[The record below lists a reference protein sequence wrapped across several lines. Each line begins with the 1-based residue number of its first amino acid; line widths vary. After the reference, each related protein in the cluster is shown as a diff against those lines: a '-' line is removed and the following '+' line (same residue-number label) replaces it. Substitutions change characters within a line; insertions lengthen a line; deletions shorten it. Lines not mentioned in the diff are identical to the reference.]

1 MIRAL
6 QIGCVW
12 PSEHGGG
19 GDRVFAELARY
30 LPAKGIG
37 LEALFAGEAS
47 VDGSMAATLSSFGEV
62 TDGTRARWLG
72 ARRAL
77 AARAASGQFD
87 LVASHFALYA
97 SAAAGWLRRVPHVV
111 HFHGPWAAESRQ
123 EGGGRLS
130 ALAKWSVERAVYRT
144 ADRFIVLSQAF
155 AVLATREY
163 GVPRAQIRV
172 VPGSAD
178 LQRFQVTS
186 SRSEARDRLGW
197 PQDRRVIVSVRRLVR
212 RTGVDRLIEAMPAI
226 ASGQPDAVLY
236 IGGTGP
242 LLPALRQRVQD
253 LGLAERVTFLG
264 FVPDEQLPYV
274 YRAADLN
281 VMPTTALEGFGLTVV
296 EALAAG
302 TPSVVTPIG
311 GLPEIVAPL
320 APDLVLRSAEV
331 PEIARGVVDALA
343 GRLWLPGDA
352 ECRAFAASRYSSELM
367 ASRVAGVY
375 EEIAGRGA

>member
-19 GDRVFAELARY
+19 GDRVFADLARY
-30 LPAKGIG
+30 LPGMG
-37 LEALFAGEAS
+37 VDLEAVFAGAAA
-47 VDGSMAATLSSFGEV
+47 VDGPMDATLSSFGALS
-62 TDGTRARWLG
+62 DGTRARWLG
-72 ARRAL
+72 ARRVIAD
-77 AARAASGQFD
+77 RAGSGRFD

-97 SAAAGWLRRVPHVV
+97 SAATGWLRRLPHVV

-130 ALAKWSVERAVYRT
+130 ALAKWGIERAVYGT

-155 AVLATREY
+155 ASLAARDY
-163 GVPRAQIRV
+163 GVPPAQIRV

-178 LQRFQVTS
+178 LPRFLVDAT
-186 SRSEARDRLGW
+186 RAEARLTLGW
-197 PQDRRVIVSVRRLVR
+197 PADRQVIVSVRRLVR

-226 ASGQPDAVLY
+226 LAGRPGAVLY
-236 IGGTGP
+236 VGGTGP
-242 LLPALRQRVQD
+242 LLPALRQRVHD
-253 LGLAERVTFLG
+253 LGLDHHVTFLG
-264 FVPDEQLPYV
+264 FVPDEQLPLV

-302 TPSVVTPIG
+302 TPSIVTPVG
-311 GLPEIVAPL
+311 GLPEILAPL

-331 PEIARGVVDALA
+331 PEIARGVVDALT
-343 GRLWLPGDA
+343 GRLWLPADT
-352 ECRAFAASRYSSELM
+352 ECRAFAASRFSADLM
-367 ASRVAGVY
+367 ARRVADVY
-375 EEIAGRGA
+375 EEVAVKSA